1 MRAPFARPHRS
12 RHIRTL
18 PATGHRCSGV
28 GELCARQLAHRAA
41 GTKPS
46 NVPDPLRALIGTGV
60 HSAIAG
66 LIDRL
71 NAGSG
76 RFLVEHPVR
85 YRGVPGTVDLFD
97 RLTGTVVDWKTA
109 HLAKLRHVQQS
120 GPPSHYVVQLQIYGA
135 ALAAA
140 GETVRALALAYVPLD
155 GTLDE
160 LWVWRTTPDPRAA
173 DAAINRLNAIVGAEL
188 ESVARPDPSTVE
200 ASPSALCR
208 CARITCPAYAAR
220 RRAVRARTKGSDDTV
235 TYLAERLVLRT
246 CKWCGDP
253 ARVRLVSTCH
263 QVIFCAMHAVD
274 FVEQRSS
281 MSKIGQRRLA
291 KCGSPDHG

>member
-1 MRAPFARPHRS
+1 MSVELKRPAPVERPAPDPEAYALECALRSLVHIGAVTSERS
-12 RHIRTL
+12 RQRAIG
-18 PATGHRCSGV
+18 ASGV

-41 GTKPS
+41 GTRPS

-60 HSAIAG
+60 HSAMAG
-66 LIDRL
+66 LLVRL
-71 NAGSG
+71 DAGSG

-208 CARITCPAYAAR
+208 WCPYYLPGVMQLADELS
-220 RRAVRARTKGSDDTV
+220 RARNDGVRDSGDTDGLHGRE
-235 TYLAERLVLRT
+235 YRSRNEAQWAAFFESLAGR
-246 CKWCGDP
+246 
-253 ARVRLVSTCH
+253 A
-263 QVIFCAMHAVD
+263 I
-274 FVEQRSS
+274 
-281 MSKIGQRRLA
+281 
-291 KCGSPDHG
+291 